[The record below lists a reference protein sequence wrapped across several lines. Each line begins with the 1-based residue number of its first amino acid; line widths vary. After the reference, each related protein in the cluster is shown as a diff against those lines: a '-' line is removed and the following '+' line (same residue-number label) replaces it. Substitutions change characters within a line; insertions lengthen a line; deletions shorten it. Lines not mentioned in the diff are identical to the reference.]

1 MIIKPIP
8 KEWGGPCKS
17 EGGQICKVSVLKY
30 FTKNHQY
37 ERLIYVGD
45 GPNDVCP
52 ALILNANDLVC
63 PRQGLKMESLLQ
75 QYCIQA
81 QIVSWKDGTD
91 ILKYI

>member
-37 ERLIYVGD
+37 ERFVYT
-45 GPNDVCP
+45 
-52 ALILNANDLVC
+52 
-63 PRQGLKMESLLQ
+63 
-75 QYCIQA
+75 
-81 QIVSWKDGTD
+81 VSPICLHT
-91 ILKYI
+91 LST

>member
-1 MIIKPIP
+1 MFPDFNFLYH
-8 KEWGGPCKS
+8 EPCNSISNSK
-17 EGGQICKVSVLKY
+17 KY
-30 FTKNHQY
+30 ITF
-37 ERLIYVGD
+37 RLIYVGD

>member
-1 MIIKPIP
+1 MHKYYTS
-8 KEWGGPCKS
+8 KS
-17 EGGQICKVSVLKY
+17 ILLLP
-30 FTKNHQY
+30 
-37 ERLIYVGD
+37 RLIYVGD

-91 ILKYI
+91 ILKYIWKLKWYSIEIPTG